1 MKAMI
6 LKQRESLT
14 ADPLASI
21 DMAPPRSVRHMLW
34 FLAAAAG
41 LAVANLYYAQPLA
54 ATIATSL
61 GVSAR
66 ALGGALT
73 LSQVGYA
80 LGMLLLVP
88 LGDGRERRSLMVATA
103 LAASVSLIATA
114 AAPDF
119 AALAADSLLLGF
131 ASSLPQM
138 IVPYAASLV
147 PAEERGAAIGTVMG
161 GLLTGIL
168 LSRTLSGTLS
178 SLIGWRATFACA
190 AGLMAVLA
198 VVLRLV
204 LPRQSPAE
212 PLPWVAIVRSLPGLV
227 RGEPLLRIH
236 AAVGAMGFA
245 SFSAFWSTLSFHLAT
260 MGYGSRAAGMFG
272 AVGVAGIA
280 AAPVAGRL
288 AGRVTPALI
297 NAVGLTSAA
306 LGFVLFLVS
315 SRSLLVLGLGVVLL
329 DAGVQASHLANQTV
343 IFGLAPERRNRLNAV
358 YMVSYFVGGAIGTG
372 AASVAWSRGG
382 WAGVCVTGIVFA
394 LAGLLP
400 LLAAR
405 AAR

>member
-1 MKAMI
+1 MVPTERSA
-6 LKQRESLT
+6 
-14 ADPLASI
+14 PVP
-21 DMAPPRSVRHMLW
+21 PPRSVRHTLW

-103 LAASVSLIATA
+103 LAASASLIATA

-119 AALAADSLLLGF
+119 AALAASSLLLGF

-178 SLIGWRATFACA
+178 SVIGWRATFACA

-212 PLPWVAIVRSLPGLV
+212 PLPWIVIVRSLGGLV
-227 RGEPLLRIH
+227 RDEPLLRIH

-245 SFSAFWSTLSFHLAT
+245 SFSVFWSTLSFHLAT

-272 AVGVAGIA
+272 AVGIAGVA

-297 NAVGLTSAA
+297 NAVGLTAAA
-306 LGFVLFLVS
+306 LGFALFLVS
-315 SRSLLVLGLGVVLL
+315 SRSLVVLGLGVVLL

-343 IFGLAPERRNRLNAV
+343 IFGLAPERRNRVNAV

-372 AASVAWSRGG
+372 AASVAWSRAG
-382 WAGVCVTGIVFA
+382 WAGVCATGILFA

-405 AAR
+405 GAR

>member
-1 MKAMI
+1 VV
-6 LKQRESLT
+6 
-14 ADPLASI
+14 
-21 DMAPPRSVRHMLW
+21 APPRSVRRTLW

-54 ATIATSL
+54 ATMATSL

-103 LAASVSLIATA
+103 LAASVSLMVTA

-119 AALAADSLLLGF
+119 AALAAASLLLGF

-198 VVLRLV
+198 VVLRFV

-212 PLPWVAIVRSLPGLV
+212 PLPWVAVVRSLAGLV

-245 SFSAFWSTLSFHLAT
+245 SFSVFWSTLSFHLAT

-288 AGRVTPALI
+288 AGRVAPSLI
-297 NAVGLTSAA
+297 NAVGLTAAA

-315 SRSLLVLGLGVVLL
+315 SRSLVVLGLGVVLL

-372 AASVAWSRGG
+372 AASIAWSRGG
-382 WAGVCVTGIVFA
+382 WAGVCATGIVFA

>member
-1 MKAMI
+1 MV
-6 LKQRESLT
+6 
-14 ADPLASI
+14 
-21 DMAPPRSVRHMLW
+21 APPRSVRRTLW

-54 ATIATSL
+54 ATMATSL

-103 LAASVSLIATA
+103 LAASVSLMVTA

-119 AALAADSLLLGF
+119 AALAAASLLLGF

-198 VVLRLV
+198 VVLRFV

-212 PLPWVAIVRSLPGLV
+212 PLPWVAVVRSLAGLV

-245 SFSAFWSTLSFHLAT
+245 SFSVFWSTLSFHLAT

-288 AGRVTPALI
+288 AGRVAPSLI
-297 NAVGLTSAA
+297 NAVGLTAAA

-315 SRSLLVLGLGVVLL
+315 SRSLVVLGLGVVLL

-372 AASVAWSRGG
+372 AASIAWSRGG
-382 WAGVCVTGIVFA
+382 WAGVCATGIVFA

>member
-1 MKAMI
+1 
-6 LKQRESLT
+6 
-14 ADPLASI
+14 
-21 DMAPPRSVRHMLW
+21 
-34 FLAAAAG
+34 
-41 LAVANLYYAQPLA
+41 
-54 ATIATSL
+54 
-61 GVSAR
+61 
-66 ALGGALT
+66 
-73 LSQVGYA
+73 
-80 LGMLLLVP
+80 
-88 LGDGRERRSLMVATA
+88 
-103 LAASVSLIATA
+103 
-114 AAPDF
+114 
-119 AALAADSLLLGF
+119 
-131 ASSLPQM
+131 M

-198 VVLRLV
+198 VVLRFV

-212 PLPWVAIVRSLPGLV
+212 PLPWVAVVRSLAGLV

-245 SFSAFWSTLSFHLAT
+245 SFSVFWSTLSFHLAT

-288 AGRVTPALI
+288 AGRVAPSLI
-297 NAVGLTSAA
+297 NAVGLTAAA

-315 SRSLLVLGLGVVLL
+315 SRSLVVLGLGVVLL

-372 AASVAWSRGG
+372 AASIAWSRGG
-382 WAGVCVTGIVFA
+382 WAGVCATGIVFA

>member
-1 MKAMI
+1 M
-6 LKQRESLT
+6 
-14 ADPLASI
+14 P
-21 DMAPPRSVRHMLW
+21 APPRSVRHTLW

-54 ATIATSL
+54 ATMATSL

-103 LAASVSLIATA
+103 LAASASLLATA

-119 AALAADSLLLGF
+119 AALAAGSLLLGF

-161 GLLTGIL
+161 GLL
-168 LSRTLSGTLS
+168 
-178 SLIGWRATFACA
+178 
-190 AGLMAVLA
+190 
-198 VVLRLV
+198 VLRLV
-204 LPRQSPAE
+204 LLPRQSPAE
-212 PLPWVAIVRSLPGLV
+212 PLPWVAIVRSLAGLV

-245 SFSAFWSTLSFHLAT
+245 SFSVFWSTLSFHLAT

-288 AGRVTPALI
+288 AGRVAPSLI
-297 NAVGLTSAA
+297 NAVGLTSSAA
-306 LGFVLFLVS
+306 RS
-315 SRSLLVLGLGVVLL
+315 ARARRASRGPWA
-329 DAGVQASHLANQTV
+329 AGRGSARRASCSPLP
-343 IFGLAPERRNRLNAV
+343 G
-358 YMVSYFVGGAIGTG
+358 
-372 AASVAWSRGG
+372 WSRFSPH
-382 WAGVCVTGIVFA
+382 V
-394 LAGLLP
+394 P
-400 LLAAR
+400 RAR
-405 AAR
+405 WPR